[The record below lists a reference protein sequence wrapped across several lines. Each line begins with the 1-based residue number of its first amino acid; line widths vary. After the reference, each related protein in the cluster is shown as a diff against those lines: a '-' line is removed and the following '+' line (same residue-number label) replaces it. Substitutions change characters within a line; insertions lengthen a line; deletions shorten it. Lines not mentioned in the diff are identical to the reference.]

1 MPKVTVRGSVT
12 PCVDLPTG
20 EIRVYELTDQVRRRI
35 KGGFYDLVSGDL
47 DAAADQPEPGE
58 HAEPRVTVH
67 KDFSDAEGMPL
78 PDDVEAYQEPAGNAS
93 RADWAAFLTARG
105 VTVPDDAGRD
115 DLREIWQQVDG
126 GS

>member
-47 DAAADQPEPGE
+47 DATDSPADDPGDDQDDEGHDEHVHVAAFD
-58 HAEPRVTVH
+58 
-67 KDFSDAEGMPL
+67 
-78 PDDVEAYQEPAGNAS
+78 EPAGNAS

>member
-47 DAAADQPEPGE
+47 DAADPASSPDSGPSADQHE
-58 HAEPRVTVH
+58 
-67 KDFSDAEGMPL
+67 
-78 PDDVEAYQEPAGNAS
+78 PDDEPDPHLGAAWPEPAGNAS

>member
-20 EIRVYELTDQVRRRI
+20 EIRVYELTD
-35 KGGFYDLVSGDL
+35 L
-47 DAAADQPEPGE
+47 DAADPASSPDSGPSADQHE
-58 HAEPRVTVH
+58 
-67 KDFSDAEGMPL
+67 
-78 PDDVEAYQEPAGNAS
+78 PDDEPDPHLEAAWPEPAGNAS